1 MKKSTGEGPS
11 KGKKANVSF
20 GQCLVYEY
28 DKDPESN

>member
-1 MKKSTGEGPS
+1 MKKSTGEGPN